1 MDPQAQPPVS
11 FFAMLNGLTS
21 RMVISLIMRA
31 DVFPHL
37 VMPVGPLV
45 TAFRAPVVEMMRNAA
60 VSEDLRHSIGRSA
73 VLPRTTT
80 GREMDVAT
88 PVLMEIPRVTL
99 IRHVVHR
106 VI

>member
-11 FFAMLNGLTS
+11 FFAMLSGLTS
-21 RMVISLIMRA
+21 RMVVSLIMLA

-37 VMPVGPLV
+37 MMPVRPVVPAL
-45 TAFRAPVVEMMRNAA
+45 RAPVVQVMSDAA
-60 VSEDLRHSIGRSA
+60 ALEDLRHSIRWTA
-73 VLPRTTT
+73 VLPRAAA

-88 PVLMEIPRVTL
+88 GVLIKIPRVTL

-106 VI
+106 